1 METTITTITTETMA
15 MEIVN
20 GEKYTCDNSN
30 SYKDNN
36 NNNNSLKSPQEIL
49 EQSERHEQIATRWEM
64 GKWFIVGAAL
74 LGYLIYLIWKYYDD
88 SNSVT
93 SIRPHHNMQNTSVP
107 VIGFSELFIYNNY
120 FNSTVSIT
128 SIIYQS
134 ESDTIYYNY
143 STVHNFLDIKDDEWT
158 LYIDPM
164 EYVFLIP
171 PKDFQITPSYGGG
184 KKKNFTSLIINFEAT
199 LINSTISI
207 FDLYQQISMFPG
219 LFSLQYDYYDRD
231 SFNGSTM
238 MWRTLA
244 MGKTMLD
251 VITYTKTKDNIEST
265 IEIDYDVIS
274 NLDFTTETQEQ
285 GNKTIVTYLYMIM
298 SDSATTYITQSSM
311 DGFDIVSLLGGAYS
325 TVDSFL
331 GVLLVFLLYGFTVSS
346 WFRWTGLAY
355 HSPVPDEL
363 KGRLDA
369 YMAAYYSNKQP

>member
-1 METTITTITTETMA
+1 MEVA
-15 MEIVN
+15 
-20 GEKYTCDNSN
+20 
-30 SYKDNN
+30 
-36 NNNNSLKSPQEIL
+36 
-49 EQSERHEQIATRWEM
+49 
-64 GKWFIVGAAL
+64 
-74 LGYLIYLIWKYYDD
+74 
-88 SNSVT
+88 
-93 SIRPHHNMQNTSVP
+93 
-107 VIGFSELFIYNNY
+107 
-120 FNSTVSIT
+120 
-128 SIIYQS
+128 
-134 ESDTIYYNY
+134 
-143 STVHNFLDIKDDEWT
+143 
-158 LYIDPM
+158 
-164 EYVFLIP
+164 
-171 PKDFQITPSYGGG
+171 

-199 LINSTISI
+199 LINSSISI
-207 FDLYQQISMFPG
+207 SDLYQQISMFPG
-219 LFSLQYDYYDRD
+219 SFSLQYDYYDRD